1 MHLLDVVYVGLALV
15 FFAVSAR
22 LVGFAD
28 TLMKRG
34 DR

>member
-1 MHLLDVVYVGLALV
+1 MNLLDVVFLALALA
-15 FFAVSAR
+15 FFALSAW
-22 LVGFAD
+22 LVGFTD